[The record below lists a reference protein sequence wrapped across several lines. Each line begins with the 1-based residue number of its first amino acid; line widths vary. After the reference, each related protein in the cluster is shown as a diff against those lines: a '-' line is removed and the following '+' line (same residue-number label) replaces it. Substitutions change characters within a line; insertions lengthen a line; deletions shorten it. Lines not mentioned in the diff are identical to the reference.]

1 MNKKYLIISTILV
14 LISSLSFADTSWD
27 NNQSGTPTVFKVK
40 PIQMWLCESY
50 SLTTGVCTGDNIH
63 NITSTVTADSGRCD
77 IAAAPGTGAVA
88 CNMGSTASVPK
99 GITYNYARM
108 ELDRTMWLS
117 GTVTNSGSNADLAS
131 CHTDS
136 SNVAASGYAD
146 EGSTG
151 GTASTQ
157 ALRFMSGPGNE
168 DFQGNASVGT
178 GNTTNTKWQ
187 SCYDSGGAGCSWST
201 VKFIDDNGGT
211 AFNGSNDGSADY
223 SQMNDYTVSASGG
236 PVWQQGLADADTTMF
251 MIYKLSTP
259 FTRTLDTN
267 PTIAMSFD
275 VTDAL
280 DANFVKSTEG
290 TDVVSGCM
298 LYVGNPGVTVT
309 FSD

>member
-14 LISSLSFADTSWD
+14 LISSLSFAGTSWD
-27 NNQSGTPTVFKVK
+27 YNQSGTPTVFKVK
-40 PIQMWLCESY
+40 PIQMWLCENY
-50 SLTTGVCTGDNIH
+50 NLTTGVCTGDNVH
-63 NITSTVTADSGRCD
+63 NIQSTVTADNGRCD

-99 GITYNYARM
+99 GITYNYVRM

-168 DFQGNASVGT
+168 DFQAMGSVM
-178 GNTTNTKWQ
+178 NQ
-187 SCYDSGGAGCSWST
+187 
-201 VKFIDDNGGT
+201 VFVEKFI
-211 AFNGSNDGSADY
+211 ND
-223 SQMNDYTVSASGG
+223 
-236 PVWQQGLADADTTMF
+236 
-251 MIYKLSTP
+251 
-259 FTRTLDTN
+259 TL
-267 PTIAMSFD
+267 
-275 VTDAL
+275 
-280 DANFVKSTEG
+280 
-290 TDVVSGCM
+290 
-298 LYVGNPGVTVT
+298 
-309 FSD
+309 